1 MITVV
6 ADTNIYISAILFG
19 GPCETTLGMARAGL
33 IELYHSPAIEREL
46 QRTLQDKFRWTDSQ
60 VRDALLELRAVSHRL
75 LPTLHL
81 TDIVADDTDHRIL
94 ECVVAAQ
101 ADYLITGDKRHLQP
115 LKRFRGI
122 AIVSPR
128 TFLALFA

>member
-1 MITVV
+1 MQ
-6 ADTNIYISAILFG
+6 
-19 GPCETTLGMARAGL
+19 
-33 IELYHSPAIEREL
+33 LYHSPAIEGEL
-46 QRTLQDKFRWTDSQ
+46 QRTLHDKFRWTDLQ
-60 VRDALLELRAVSHRL
+60 VRDALSELRAVSHRL

-81 TDIVADDTDHRIL
+81 RDIVTADTDHRIL
-94 ECVVAAQ
+94 ECAVSAQ

-128 TFLALFA
+128 AFLTLFA